1 VAPLHASR
9 RYPLRMKSRDLTDL
23 LLLAAIWGAS
33 YLFLRL
39 AVPAFG
45 PVALIEVRVA
55 VAAAVL
61 LPLLA
66 WRGSLAE
73 LRAHALPLLLVGTFN
88 SAMPFVLLAYGLLH
102 ITTGV
107 AAILNAMVPLWAAL
121 IGWAWL
127 RDRLGWMQW
136 LGLLLGVLGVVVLV
150 WGRVSLKPGSAAFEA
165 TIAIA
170 ACLAGTVCYGLAAVL
185 AKRLLT
191 GVSAWATAAGSQVG
205 ATLVLLPFAVLSW
218 PAQMPGAMP
227 WAAALALGVLC
238 TAIAY
243 LLYFRLIR
251 RVGPVQASSVT
262 FLLPVTASLW
272 GVLLLGETV
281 TAQMLGG
288 GAIILA
294 GTALSLG
301 LVGPARRNAPAT
313 VG

>member
-1 VAPLHASR
+1 
-9 RYPLRMKSRDLTDL
+9 MKSRDLTDL

-45 PVALIEVRVA
+45 PVALIEVRVG
-55 VAAAVL
+55 VAALFL

-66 WRGSLAE
+66 WRGSLKE
-73 LRAHALPLLLVGTFN
+73 LRTHAGPLLLVGTFN
-88 SAMPFVLLAYGLLH
+88 SALPFVLLAYGLLH
-102 ITTGV
+102 LTTGV

-150 WGRVSLKPGSAAFEA
+150 WGRVSLKPGSAAFDA
-165 TIAIA
+165 TLAIG
-170 ACLAGTVCYGLAAVL
+170 ACVLGTVFYGLAAIL
-185 AKRLLT
+185 TKRLLT

-205 ATLVLLPFAVLSW
+205 AALVLLPFALLSW
-218 PAQMPGAMP
+218 PAQMPDARS
-227 WAAALALGVLC
+227 WSAALALGVLC
-238 TAIAY
+238 TGIAY

-251 RVGPVQASSVT
+251 RIGPVQASSVT

-281 TAQMLGG
+281 TAQMIAG

-294 GTALSLG
+294 GTALALG
-301 LVGPARRNAPAT
+301 LVGPARRRAPAT
-313 VG
+313 AS